1 MNPSA
6 ARTPARTAELSVRFG
21 AMEGSSRAGQLTVW
35 EGDTGKE
42 NVGQGVRSEKRKRES
57 SSYLGVSWVERLGK
71 YRARYSSVYLGCF
84 DDEVEAA
91 EAYNAKAREL
101 KGEKAKLNVVDP
113 DEKAASE
120 ARLAAKA
127 AEAEAQYE
135 REVEEYKRK
144 LAAYKAAEAEA
155 KEEYEREL
163 AAYKAAEAEAKEEY
177 ARELAA
183 YKAAEA
189 AEAEAEA
196 KARNLRLFA
205 GYKAAEAKAKAK
217 AEAKQAKQAAKAEEK
232 KLAAENFATPVV
244 SELQAMQRQA
254 DSSAPKLLERHQTLA
269 SECASLK
276 PEESITPHVSLQDF
290 SGAGVAYQLNINV
303 SHTMRTANGDL
314 VWVGA
319 QLCIF
324 GLESQVE
331 LNDVLC
337 TAVALDPDAGRVEV
351 TLEDGKSARVRPSNL
366 RAKYEACDLV
376 RRGAKPPLS

>member
-1 MNPSA
+1 MLA
-6 ARTPARTAELSVRFG
+6 
-21 AMEGSSRAGQLTVW
+21 Q
-35 EGDTGKE
+35 
-42 NVGQGVRSEKRKRES
+42 EKK
-57 SSYLGVSWVERLGK
+57 
-71 YRARYSSVYLGCF
+71 
-84 DDEVEAA
+84 
-91 EAYNAKAREL
+91 
-101 KGEKAKLNVVDP
+101 
-113 DEKAASE
+113 
-120 ARLAAKA
+120 
-127 AEAEAQYE
+127 
-135 REVEEYKRK
+135 K
-144 LAAYKAAEAEA
+144 LA
-155 KEEYEREL
+155 
-163 AAYKAAEAEAKEEY
+163 
-177 ARELAA
+177 
-183 YKAAEA
+183 
-189 AEAEAEA
+189 
-196 KARNLRLFA
+196 
-205 GYKAAEAKAKAK
+205 
-217 AEAKQAKQAAKAEEK
+217 AEEK